1 MLRRRL
7 DRAIASGAPIGGSPT
22 LRVRATQLQS
32 PVTRRAIAA
41 VLVQILDSAAERRSD
56 PASRV
61 DFAHEAVLDAEDGI
75 LALIELLR
83 SAAPMSP
90 RAVALAGLLAGAPDS
105 PIVRERG
112 TQTIRSVLAEV
123 DRAR

>member
-1 MLRRRL
+1 
-7 DRAIASGAPIGGSPT
+7 
-22 LRVRATQLQS
+22 
-32 PVTRRAIAA
+32 
-41 VLVQILDSAAERRSD
+41 
-56 PASRV
+56 
-61 DFAHEAVLDAEDGI
+61 
-75 LALIELLR
+75 
-83 SAAPMSP
+83 MSP